1 MGGRGH
7 ARPRPQPAADV
18 ATSEAMQTMLSRQ
31 APGLVLALAA
41 CGGSEIRD
49 ESIDSVG
56 SVTETTRGND
66 DASATV
72 VPDPSTSGPAGTT
85 TAPADGTTTGG
96 GAIFDVPS
104 GETEGPSPASCEDAL
119 ALGSTVGCQFFAV
132 DLDQAQIF
140 EGQQFAVVVS
150 NVQESLTATVVVEEE
165 QAGAWVVVDGPV
177 QVGALDL
184 HVFPLANKVQQGSGV
199 AVGGSYRIT
208 ADVPIV
214 AYQFN
219 PLVMGWWSS
228 DASLLY
234 PTVAWDTLAHVVG
247 WGPGTGK
254 AYATVVAAHD
264 GTHVQVQPAVG
275 TNGGPGVP
283 PGVAGGVFSFDLD
296 EGDVAQIAV
305 TADGTALTGTRIEAD
320 QPIGVFTGH
329 ECAFVPGELYACDH
343 LEEQVAGLRL
353 WGTRFAASRVPPRDP
368 GDPEGSMW
376 QIYASEDDTTIT
388 FDAPVPVMGLPM
400 SPLVLDAGESL
411 EFFAGGPPAAPGDF
425 YVEAD
430 KPIAV
435 FDYMT
440 GWEHLGTQI
449 GDPAMLQLTPTEQFL
464 DRYVVLVPDQWT
476 WDFLVITR
484 PAGAGIELDGAPLDD
499 AAFVP
504 SAGGWEVARVQVED
518 GVHQLL
524 GTAAFSVAVVG
535 YDTADSYAYMGGAGT
550 GLINPEPAG

>member
-1 MGGRGH
+1 MAV
-7 ARPRPQPAADV
+7 ARVTWAV
-18 ATSEAMQTMLSRQ
+18 ALSSVMRIVF
-31 APGLVLALAA
+31 APGTCAFALALVT
-41 CGGSEIRD
+41 CGGGEIRD
-49 ESIDSVG
+49 ESIDTAG
-56 SVTETTRGND
+56 PAGDPTRADDTT
-66 DASATV
+66 
-72 VPDPSTSGPAGTT
+72 TSGPPDPTTSPAGTST
-85 TAPADGTTTGG
+85 STGAVDDSTTTGG
-96 GAIFDVPS
+96 GPIFDVPA
-104 GETEGPSPASCEDAL
+104 GETDGPNPANCEDAL
-119 ALGSTVGCQFFAV
+119 ELGSTVGCRFFAV

-150 NVQESLTATVVVEEE
+150 NVQEALTAEVVVEEK
-165 QAGAWVVVDGPV
+165 QGGAWVVVDGPV
-177 QVGALDL
+177 EVGALDL

-208 ADVPIV
+208 SNVPIV

-247 WGPGTGK
+247 WGPGVGK
-254 AYATVVAAHD
+254 AYTTIVAGQD
-264 GTHVQVQPAVG
+264 GTHVEVQPTVG
-275 TNGGPGVP
+275 TAAGPGVP

-296 EGDVAQIAV
+296 EGDVAQVAV
-305 TADGTALTGTRIEAD
+305 AVDGTSLTGTRIEAD
-320 QPIGVFTGH
+320 APIGVFTGH

-353 WGTRFAASRVPPRDP
+353 WGTSFAASRVPPRRP
-368 GDPEGSMW
+368 GDPEDSLW

-388 FDAPVPVMGLPM
+388 FEAPVPVTGLPA
-400 SPLVLDAGESL
+400 SPLVLNAGEML

-440 GWEHLGTQI
+440 GWEHLGEQI

-464 DRYVVLVPDQWT
+464 DRYVVLVPDQWE

-484 PAGAGIELDGAPLDD
+484 PAGVAIELDGIPVADEQ
-499 AAFVP
+499 FVA

-524 GTAAFSVAVVG
+524 GTAGFSVAVVG
-535 YDTADSYAYMGGAGT
+535 YALADSYAYMGGSGT

>member
-1 MGGRGH
+1 
-7 ARPRPQPAADV
+7 
-18 ATSEAMQTMLSRQ
+18 ML
-31 APGLVLALAA
+31 ALVLIA
-41 CGGSEIRD
+41 CGGAPRD
-49 ESIDSVG
+49 ELPIDSVSAG
-56 SVTETTRGND
+56 ISSTGHD
-66 DASATV
+66 DATTSGA
-72 VPDPSTSGPAGTT
+72 PDPSTTSPAGTT
-85 TAPADGTTTGG
+85 TASADGTTTGG
-96 GAIFDVPS
+96 GPIFDVPA
-104 GETEGPSPASCEDAL
+104 GETDGPNPASCEDAL
-119 ALGSTVGCQFFAV
+119 ELGSTVGCQFFAI

-150 NVQESLTATVVVEEE
+150 NVQTSLTAEVVVEEK

-184 HVFPLANKVQQGSGV
+184 HVFPLANKVQQGSGM

-208 ADVPIV
+208 SDVPIV

-234 PTVAWDTLAHVVG
+234 PTVAWDTLAQVVG

-254 AYATVVAAHD
+254 SYATIVAGTD
-264 GTHVQVQPAVG
+264 GTHVEVRPTVG
-275 TNGGPGVP
+275 TLSGPGVP
-283 PGVAGGVFSFDLD
+283 PGVAGGVFSLDLD

-305 TADGTALTGTRIEAD
+305 TTDGTALTGTRIEANL
-320 QPIGVFTGH
+320 PIGVFTGH

-343 LEEQVAGLRL
+343 LEEQLAGLRL
-353 WGTRFAASRVPPRDP
+353 WGTSFAASRVPPRHP
-368 GDPEGSMW
+368 NDPEDSMW

-388 FDAPVPVMGLPM
+388 FEAPVPVTGLPP
-400 SPLVLDAGESL
+400 SPLVLDAGEHV

-440 GWEHLGTQI
+440 GWEHLGEQI

-464 DRYVVLVPDQWT
+464 ERYVVLVPDQWT

-484 PAGAGIELDGAPLDD
+484 PAGIEVELDGAAIDD
-499 AAFVP
+499 ALFVA
-504 SAGGWEVARVQVED
+504 SAGGFEVARIQVED

-524 GTAAFSVAVVG
+524 GTAGFSVAVVG
-535 YDTADSYAYMGGAGT
+535 YDTADSYAYMGGSGT
-550 GLINPEPAG
+550 GLINPTPAG